1 MTEIEIHAGEEL
13 ERRMDR
19 FARVRLDPSAAQAKR
34 ARAAVMEAAWRQ
46 RLAATAETPA
56 GNVPAEARTA
66 TGAGRAR
73 RHGPFAGWGLRRLGV
88 SLTAAV
94 LVGLMVGTTAFA
106 ASRAGGPLYDVRV
119 ALEELTLPAD
129 AQARLEAELALAQ
142 GRLAEIIE
150 GVVTAD
156 PAAVSASV
164 RAYLDS
170 LDDLDE
176 ATGGR
181 ADRAMAAILVHR
193 QILLDVLARAP
204 ASAQAGLRMAVA
216 RSSMVIARLDAAGTD
231 AAPPASGA
239 GGGQGTPGAG
249 TGSGG
254 ANGGSGGNSGG
265 RNDAPGATGGG
276 RDEPGANG
284 GQAAEPTA
292 STRPDRTPKPAKTEA
307 PELEKPAKPDAQ
319 DDGPKRGS
327 DRKP

>member
-1 MTEIEIHAGEEL
+1 MTEIEIRAGEEL

-46 RLAATAETPA
+46 RLGAPGATPA
-56 GNVPAEARTA
+56 GNVHPEGQTA
-66 TGAGRAR
+66 TGLARAR
-73 RHGPFAGWGLRRLGV
+73 RRGPFAGWSPRRVGA
-88 SLTAAV
+88 SLAAAV
-94 LVGLMVGTTAFA
+94 LAGLMVGTTAFA

-142 GRLAEIIE
+142 GRLAEIIA

-156 PAAVSASV
+156 PGAVSASV

-193 QILLDVLARAP
+193 EILLDVLARAP

-231 AAPPASGA
+231 AAPRPEGTGA
-239 GGGQGTPGAG
+239 GEGGPGAG
-249 TGSGG
+249 TGSNGG
-254 ANGGSGGNSGG
+254 NGGSGGNGGG
-265 RNDAPGATGGG
+265 RNDAPGATGG
-276 RDEPGANG
+276 RPDEPGATG
-284 GQAAEPTA
+284 GRPEEPAAT
-292 STRPDRTPKPAKTEA
+292 TRPDRTPRPAKTEA
-307 PELEKPAKPDAQ
+307 PEVEKPAKPDAQ
-319 DDGPKRGS
+319 DDEVKSGS